1 MFKEK
6 RNKGFI
12 SVLMLS
18 LVFFAIASISGF
30 LGQMHKKPTERFA
43 DTTDTGKEVTMS
55 VYGIYTEPVGE
66 VDGGTVV
73 YIVQYSKEGEGKFA
87 VNNQNILDAVKEL
100 PEQPLTIDVNMD
112 EHTIYVSYQN
122 GSYNFPVIEADE
134 FPIPQP
140 LSTDKIT
147 ITLSAEILIDNITR
161 SLFATAQDELH
172 PVMNGIYF
180 DLKPD
185 GLAVVATDGHKL
197 VRNRV
202 FSVTNEVPAS
212 FILPK
217 KPATLLKGFISKDSS
232 DVVISFDARSAEI
245 SFGEGNLI
253 CRLIDGKYPN
263 YNSVI
268 PENNPYQ
275 IIIDRKSF
283 IGAVRRVLPFASD
296 SSQLVRFHIANGQL
310 DLSAEDIDFSTSAK
324 ESMTCTYEGN
334 PMSIGFKGSSILEI
348 LNNLQS
354 DEVNIQLADPSRAG
368 IIVPAEQPEG
378 ENVLMLVM
386 PVLLND

>member
-1 MFKEK
+1 MRFT
-6 RNKGFI
+6 I
-12 SVLMLS
+12 SSTALSSRLLS
-18 LVFFAIASISGF
+18 LSRVINSKNTLPILNCFVFDAQNGQLSITASDS
-30 LGQMHKKPTERFA
+30 EN
-43 DTTDTGKEVTMS
+43 VVCMS
-55 VYGIYTEPVGE
+55 MNL
-66 VDGGTVV
+66 D
-73 YIVQYSKEGEGKFA
+73 SLEGEGKFA

-100 PEQPLTIDVNMD
+100 PEQPLTVDVNMD

-122 GSYNFPVIEADE
+122 GSYNFPVLEADE

-140 LSTDKIT
+140 LSADTTT
-147 ITLSAEILIDNITR
+147 ITLSAEILLENITR

-172 PVMNGIYF
+172 PVMNGVYF
-180 DLKPD
+180 DLRPD
-185 GLAVVATDGHKL
+185 ALAVVATDGHKL
-197 VRNRV
+197 VRNLV
-202 FSVTNEVPAS
+202 YTIKSDVPAA

-217 KPATLLKGFISKDSS
+217 KPATLLKGFVTKESS
-232 DVVISFDARSAEI
+232 DVVIRFDARSAEI

-275 IIIDRKSF
+275 ILIDRKSL

-296 SSQLVRFHIANGQL
+296 SSQLIRFHIANGQL

-334 PMSIGFKGSSILEI
+334 PMSIGFKGSSILEG

-354 DEVNIQLADPSRAG
+354 EEVNIQLADPSRAG
-368 IIVPAEQPEG
+368 VIVPAEQPAD

>member
-1 MFKEK
+1 M
-6 RNKGFI
+6 
-12 SVLMLS
+12 
-18 LVFFAIASISGF
+18 
-30 LGQMHKKPTERFA
+30 
-43 DTTDTGKEVTMS
+43 
-55 VYGIYTEPVGE
+55 
-66 VDGGTVV
+66 
-73 YIVQYSKEGEGKFA
+73 
-87 VNNQNILDAVKEL
+87 
-100 PEQPLTIDVNMD
+100 
-112 EHTIYVSYQN
+112 VS
-122 GSYNFPVIEADE
+122 
-134 FPIPQP
+134 
-140 LSTDKIT
+140 T
-147 ITLSAEILIDNITR
+147 
-161 SLFATAQDELH
+161 
-172 PVMNGIYF
+172 
-180 DLKPD
+180 LKPD

-217 KPATLLKGFISKDSS
+217 KPAALLKGFVSKDSS